1 MPVKLGADSTLMRRR
16 AKVESEFLPDVC
28 HIAPFAR
35 TTDAAG
41 GWGEGLGDYLTYG
54 GSPDIPCRLDPTR
67 HYRKE
72 DIFGQELI
80 VNEYTM
86 WLPHTVPV
94 KPDMMIEKDGTRFEV
109 RKLLNRQSRSV
120 LQSVLLAVLE

>member
-1 MPVKLGADSTLMRRR
+1 MPVKLGADATLGRRR
-16 AKVESEFLPDVC
+16 TKVLNEFLPDVC

-41 GWGEGLGDYLTYG
+41 GWGEALGDYLEYN
-54 GSPDIPCRLDPTR
+54 GSSDIPCRLDPTR

-72 DIFGQELI
+72 DIYGQELI

-86 WLPHTVPV
+86 WLPLDVPV
-94 KPDMMIEKDGTRFEV
+94 QPDMWIEKDGTRFEV
-109 RKLLNRQSRSV
+109 RKLLNRQSRAV
-120 LQSVLLAVLE
+120 LQSLLLAVLE